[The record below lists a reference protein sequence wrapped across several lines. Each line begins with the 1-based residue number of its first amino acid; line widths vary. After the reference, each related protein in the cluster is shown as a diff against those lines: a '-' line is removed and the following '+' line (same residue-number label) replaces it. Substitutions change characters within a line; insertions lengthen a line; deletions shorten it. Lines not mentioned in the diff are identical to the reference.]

1 MEENGQ
7 SRNTRTQNKIAGVNI
22 QDSSLPSSVE
32 KLRLAHISD
41 AYHVEVL
48 SNDLEEA
55 REQLAE
61 SSESYTE
68 ALLAEAPVWDDI
80 GNPPVVQFTKRMG
93 GKAYGYAAIGVLDDA
108 GNTIFYTTAAKEKDK
123 VLTWEQLV
131 NLMGKFAATI
141 RLLSGE
147 FPSARYDKE

>member
-1 MEENGQ
+1 MEENQQ
-7 SRNTRTQNKIAGVNI
+7 SRGTRTQNKVAGVSI
-22 QDSSLPSSVE
+22 QDSALPGAVE
-32 KLRLAHISD
+32 RLRLANISD

-61 SSESYTE
+61 SSESYIE
-68 ALLAEAPVWDDI
+68 ALLAEAPAWDDL
-80 GNPPVVQFTKRMG
+80 GNPPVVQFTKTMG
-93 GKAYGYAAIGVLDDA
+93 GKTYGYAAIGVLDDV
-108 GNTIFYTTAAKEKDK
+108 GNTIFYATAAKEKDK
-123 VLTWEQLV
+123 VLNWEQLV
-131 NLMGKFAATI
+131 DLMGKFAATI